1 MKILVIGSKGFIGS
15 HCVDFF
21 SKEHE
26 VWECDVVI
34 DYNTPNYLFI
44 ESVDSDYQDIFLHQ
58 KYDVCINCSGAAS
71 VPFSLERP
79 YHDFQLNT
87 LNVYK
92 ILESIRRFNPE
103 CKYVSLSSAAVY
115 GNPERIPIQER
126 HRIAPVSPYG
136 LHKYWAEQICKEFA
150 DYWQLKTCC
159 IRIFSAYGPG
169 LKKQLLWDIYKK
181 TQIEG
186 DLELFGTGMET
197 RDFIYVTDVVSII
210 NQAILYSDFNF
221 DILNAANGEQ
231 ITISHI
237 SKLMLEAMGISK
249 NVVFNQ
255 ISRSGDPLNWEAD
268 IRKIAAMGYSP
279 KINIETGI
287 KKYVLWLRES
297 GLL

>member
-1 MKILVIGSKGFIGS
+1 MKILVVGSKGFIGS

-26 VWECDVVI
+26 VWGCDVVI

-44 ESVDSDYQDIFLHQ
+44 ESIDSDFQDIFLRQ

-79 YHDFQLNT
+79 FHDFQLNA

-92 ILESIRRFNPE
+92 ILESIRRFNSE
-103 CKYVSLSSAAVY
+103 CKYINLSSAAVY
-115 GNPERIPIQER
+115 GNPEKIPIQESFR
-126 HRIAPVSPYG
+126 LAPVSPYG
-136 LHKYWAEQICKEFA
+136 VHKYLAEQICKEFT
-150 DYWQLKTCC
+150 DFWRLQTCC
-159 IRIFSAYGPG
+159 IRIFSAYGPR

-181 TQIEG
+181 AQKDG
-186 DLELFGTGMET
+186 DLELFGTGDES

-210 NQAILYSDFNF
+210 NRAILYSDFNC

-237 SKLMLEAMGISK
+237 SKLMIEAMGISK
-249 NVVFNQ
+249 KVVFNQ
-255 ISRSGDPLNWEAD
+255 ITRKGDPLNWEAD
-268 IRKIAAMGYSP
+268 IQKIVSIGYSP
-279 KINIETGI
+279 KVDIAAGI

>member
-1 MKILVIGSKGFIGS
+1 MKILVVGSKGFIGS

-26 VWECDVVI
+26 VWGCDVVI
-34 DYNTPNYLFI
+34 DYNTFNYLFI
-44 ESVDSDYQDIFLHQ
+44 ESIDSDFQDIFLRQ

-79 YHDFQLNT
+79 FHDFQLNA

-92 ILESIRRFNPE
+92 ILESIRRFNSE
-103 CKYVSLSSAAVY
+103 CKYINLSSAAVY
-115 GNPERIPIQER
+115 GNPEKIPIQESFR
-126 HRIAPVSPYG
+126 LAPVSPYG
-136 LHKYWAEQICKEFA
+136 VHKYLAEQICKEFT
-150 DYWQLKTCC
+150 DFWRLQTCC
-159 IRIFSAYGPG
+159 IRIFSAYGPR

-181 TQIEG
+181 AQKDG
-186 DLELFGTGMET
+186 DLELFGTGDES

-210 NQAILYSDFNF
+210 NRAILYSDFNC

-237 SKLMLEAMGISK
+237 SKLMIEAMGISK
-249 NVVFNQ
+249 KVVFNQ
-255 ISRSGDPLNWEAD
+255 ITRKGDPLNWEAD
-268 IRKIAAMGYSP
+268 IQKIVSIGYSP
-279 KINIETGI
+279 KVDIAAGI